1 MYMRV
6 CVYMC
11 VDGYMHVCFY
21 MCVDGY
27 MHVCAKC
34 RCTCVCMSVASA
46 GLRTAVHS
54 VTIQHSL
61 FPVCVHVLICW
72 KQLKTHS
79 GGGPGVVK
87 EEEKNRNIV
96 SEGWAPAGKRAA
108 YFCGHKCCCAALLLC
123 CSAAG
128 RCYFS
133 L

>member
-1 MYMRV
+1 MSKVRVDHVGFGVVLGENKKVYMRV

-79 GGGPGVVK
+79 GESACLAYLL
-87 EEEKNRNIV
+87 EEDLEWSK
-96 SEGWAPAGKRAA
+96 KRKRT
-108 YFCGHKCCCAALLLC
+108 GTL
-123 CSAAG
+123 
-128 RCYFS
+128 
-133 L
+133 